1 MKSTFKAAH
10 VSKMTAPQRR
20 SAFEKQI
27 DLLESRIRE
36 KMDVSTGF
44 ADAEVKARKLEV
56 LLRHYDTAKKGT
68 LNFNEFFVALTN
80 LNFVGVQRE
89 IEALFYRYD
98 INSIGVISYH
108 DFAFGLFGLEGRI
121 ILDKFASRTLE
132 KVKAVILEHRGA
144 LGVANFL
151 RRVRAIDR
159 DGAKLL
165 PRQEVMTVVR
175 EFMGLTVSVAVSDLA
190 HLLDSLQIGESEMVS
205 YAQLCIHANTLQ
217 QLILIHIY
225 IHVVQISSVEFLRGF
240 LTGMSSE
247 RKQIAANLY
256 RQFDGAS
263 MNEVSAQNL
272 LSLYDATLHPDA
284 IRHHAAQAQE
294 FTFARSRRESYNSN
308 SNSGENDIYSELAGY
323 FRNGLNPG
331 YVSMVDFLDFY
342 YGISLTF
349 DDDEEFE
356 LSVRNAWHA
365 SVGALVGAASRRIN
379 VSSSATGLIDT
390 IELQDNLTSRV
401 WDKNTITNKLQRS
414 GYDLRLHDLV
424 SK

>member
-121 ILDKFASRTLE
+121 IFDKFASRTLE

-205 YAQLCIHANTLQ
+205 
-217 QLILIHIY
+217 
-225 IHVVQISSVEFLRGF
+225 HVDCAFTQIRC
-240 LTGMSSE
+240 
-247 RKQIAANLY
+247 
-256 RQFDGAS
+256 
-263 MNEVSAQNL
+263 
-272 LSLYDATLHPDA
+272 
-284 IRHHAAQAQE
+284 
-294 FTFARSRRESYNSN
+294 
-308 SNSGENDIYSELAGY
+308 SGL
-323 FRNGLNPG
+323 F
-331 YVSMVDFLDFY
+331 
-342 YGISLTF
+342 
-349 DDDEEFE
+349 
-356 LSVRNAWHA
+356 
-365 SVGALVGAASRRIN
+365 
-379 VSSSATGLIDT
+379 
-390 IELQDNLTSRV
+390 
-401 WDKNTITNKLQRS
+401 
-414 GYDLRLHDLV
+414 
-424 SK
+424 